1 MLKFKQKRLL
11 GGLLALALLTL
22 VVSSSPVKAE
32 GEDHVT
38 FSEVMYD
45 LPGGDQNREW
55 LEIYNFG
62 ESEIQLNAENWRFND
77 GSNHT
82 LRLVQGDWNLEP
94 GEAVV
99 LTSNDQTFLAEH
111 ENFEGT
117 VIDTVMSLNNAGATL
132 RLSANSGQSF
142 FTTLSYE
149 SGWGA
154 GGNNKTLE
162 KIELA
167 GNNERENWKEAEV
180 DGGTPGAV
188 ETPEEEEEPE
198 VFEQHL
204 VLRAGWNYITS
215 YVVPEDDSFQNIMQP
230 LIDRGIYDYAKDA
243 HGRIF
248 MPGRI
253 NQINTWQAGEAY
265 QIRIRR
271 SGELVIRGTSIID
284 DAVSLTEG
292 WNYVGYL
299 LADQKPVES
308 LLACLPENSVEAVKN
323 QAGKFY
329 WPNYPYKNFD
339 YFLPGQGYLI
349 NMRQAV
355 DLDWSCLAD

>member
-1 MLKFKQKRLL
+1 
-11 GGLLALALLTL
+11 
-22 VVSSSPVKAE
+22 
-32 GEDHVT
+32 DN
-38 FSEVMYD
+38 
-45 LPGGDQNREW
+45 NREW
-55 LEIYNFG
+55 LEIYNSG
-62 ESEIQLNAENWRFND
+62 NEAIELNAESWRFND

-94 GEAVV
+94 GEAAV

-117 VIDTVMSLNNAGATL
+117 IIDTVMGLNNAGATL
-132 RLSANSGQSF
+132 QLSADGGQSF
-142 FTTLSYE
+142 FTSLSYE
-149 SGWGA
+149 SAWGA
-154 GGNNKTLE
+154 GGNGKTLE

-167 GNNERENWKEAEV
+167 GNNERENWREDEV
-180 DGGTPGAV
+180 DGGTPGYV
-188 ETPEEEEEPE
+188 EVPEQEELE
-198 VFEQHL
+198 VFEQRL

-215 YVVPEDDSFQNIMQP
+215 YVAPEDDSFQNIMQP

-271 SGELVIRGTSIID
+271 SGELIIRGTAVIEPT
-284 DAVSLTEG
+284 VSLTEG
-292 WNYVGYL
+292 WNYTGYL
-299 LADQKPVES
+299 LADQKPLGS
-308 LLACLPENSVEAVKN
+308 LLTCLPENSVEAIKN
-323 QAGKFY
+323 QSGQFY
-329 WPNYPYKNFD
+329 WPDYPYKNFD

-349 NMRQAV
+349 KMRQAA
-355 DLDWSCLAD
+355 DLDWTCLAD